1 MGPAASNLLQGRPK
15 PWQDTKGQVGL
26 SEYRYQDPTWRK
38 GHQDGGNVRAA
49 VSDGKFRS
57 PPQVRYHPQQD
68 YP

>member
-1 MGPAASNLLQGRPK
+1 MGI
-15 PWQDTKGQVGL
+15 DTKGQVGL
-26 SEYRYQDPTWRK
+26 SEYQYQDPTWRK

-57 PPQVRYHPQQD
+57 PPQVCYHPQQD